1 VDFYVGGGTVNPRL
15 DSEIKPLDLTDEE
28 KQRLVEFLEALTG
41 SWPDLPPQ
49 RDKNNEPPG
58 V

>member
-1 VDFYVGGGTVNPRL
+1 VNPQL